1 MSPRPRRAGRPAP
14 RGRAASQEL
23 AQLLFKLLMRQKV
36 RFVEESV
43 ELGVSPI
50 QARALL
56 CLEPDRPLTMS
67 EVAQELGCGASNI
80 TAVIDKLEARALVT
94 RGLRAGDRRSRT
106 VAVTRKGAALRRSL
120 AERMSRP
127 APWMLALGEEDRRQL
142 VEILR
147 RALALSPE

>member
-1 MSPRPRRAGRPAP
+1 MSPRPRRAGRQAP
-14 RGRAASQEL
+14 RGRAASEEL
-23 AQLLFKLLMRQKV
+23 SQLLFKLLMRHKV
-36 RFVEESV
+36 RFVEESA

-67 EVAQELGCGASNI
+67 EVAQELGCGPSNI

-94 RGLRAGDRRSRT
+94 RRLRAGDRRIKT
-106 VAVTRKGAALRRSL
+106 VAVTRKGAALRKSL
-120 AERMSRP
+120 SDRMARP
-127 APWMLALGEEDRRQL
+127 APWMLALGDEEQRQL

-147 RALALSPE
+147 RALEP